1 MKQSETFYLI
11 DKKGSNLKLSRNL
24 EDYPGGIVLVLD
36 KPLKWTSADAV
47 RKLKF
52 KLQRYF
58 NQKNIKVG
66 HAGTL
71 DPLATGILLICIG
84 KATRSAEKLQSESK
98 EYIADIRFGATTPSY
113 DLEKEIDSHYPFEHI
128 DINLIKS
135 LLDGLKGEID
145 QIPPIFSAKL
155 IDGKRAYEIARA
167 GKEAEMKPSRV
178 SIYDLQVIS
187 YNKPDLKIA
196 ISCSKGTYIR
206 SFARDIGIAAESGA
220 HLAGLVR
227 SASGQFRLEDAL
239 TMEDAETLFEIS

>member
-1 MKQSETFYLI
+1 
-11 DKKGSNLKLSRNL
+11 
-24 EDYPGGIVLVLD
+24 
-36 KPLKWTSADAV
+36 
-47 RKLKF
+47 
-52 KLQRYF
+52 
-58 NQKNIKVG
+58 
-66 HAGTL
+66 
-71 DPLATGILLICIG
+71 
-84 KATRSAEKLQSESK
+84 
-98 EYIADIRFGATTPSY
+98 
-113 DLEKEIDSHYPFEHI
+113 